1 MDGARMSRI
10 KEAIAGGGPADP
22 ASYPQRVCSAAVDL
36 LGVSAAGLSL
46 MTNSKLGAVWASDP
60 IAARLEDIQLTLGEG
75 PTMDALRWNA
85 PALEPYL
92 AAGSTR
98 WPFFRPAALDLGI
111 GAVLAF
117 PLQMGVIH
125 LGVLHLSKPDPGLLT
140 DDGFADALVLVDTAA
155 QGILDLQ
162 AEGTIYWHLFDP
174 VGERARVHHA
184 AGIIAGQIR
193 CDLATALA
201 CLRAYSFSTER
212 SIFDVA
218 DDVIVHRL
226 HLNPHSVQ

>member
-10 KEAIAGGGPADP
+10 REAIAGGGAADP

-36 LGVSAAGLSL
+36 LDVTGAALSL

-60 IAARLEDIQLTLGEG
+60 VAARLEDIQLTLGEG
-75 PTMDALRWNA
+75 PTMDALSWNA
-85 PALEPYL
+85 PAFEPYL
-92 AAGSTR
+92 ASGSTR
-98 WPFFRPAALDLGI
+98 WPFFRPAALELGI
-111 GAVLAF
+111 AAVLAF
-117 PLQMGVIH
+117 PLQMGAIH
-125 LGVLHLSKPDPGLLT
+125 LGALHLSKATAGLVS
-140 DDGFADALVLVDTAA
+140 DDCFADALVLVDTAA

-162 AEGTIYWHLFDP
+162 AQGTVYWRLFDP

-184 AGIIAGQIR
+184 AGIIAVQIR
-193 CDLATALA
+193 CDLPTALA

-226 HLNPHSVQ
+226 HLSPHSVE

>member
-1 MDGARMSRI
+1 MDGARISRI
-10 KEAIAGGGPADP
+10 KEALAGDGAVDP
-22 ASYPQRVCSAAVDL
+22 TSYPQRVCSAAVDL
-36 LGVSAAGLSL
+36 LDVTGAGLSL
-46 MTNSKLGAVWASDP
+46 MTNSRLGAAWASDP
-60 IAARLEDIQLTLGEG
+60 VAASLENIQLTLGEG
-75 PTMDALRWNA
+75 PTMDALRWTS
-85 PALEPYL
+85 PVLEPYL
-92 AAGSTR
+92 AAASTR

-117 PLQMGVIH
+117 PLQMGVIR
-125 LGVLHLSKPDPGLLT
+125 LGALHLSKTTPGLLS
-140 DDGFADALVLVDTAA
+140 DDCLADALVLVDMAA

-184 AGIIAGQIR
+184 AGIIAAQLR
-193 CDLATALA
+193 CDLATAMA

-226 HLNPHSVQ
+226 HLSPHSVE